1 MRVVIIGINY
11 FPEPTGIAVYTSD
24 IARILVARGHDVHV
38 LTGLPHYPQW
48 KVSADDPSARSTV
61 VEGVSVR
68 RLSHP
73 VPAVPT
79 LRGRAWMEIV
89 FGIRCLRVLNGTART
104 ADAVVCV
111 SPALLSSAMV
121 IGRLTLRRRRPALGL
136 WIQDVYS
143 RAGIETGAVG
153 TRGARLIA
161 SVESAT
167 ARRADGVLAI
177 HERFARILVSSL
189 RVDPQRVSIIRN
201 WCHTHRTEFAS
212 RAAARSV
219 LGWDAA
225 GRYIAVHAGNMG
237 AKQDLDNLVSA
248 ARVSHGRGSPVDFV
262 LIGDGNQRARLEGLG
277 RDVPTLSFRDP
288 LPGPDFQAALQAA
301 DVVLVNEAPD
311 VREMALPSKL
321 TSYFESGTPVV
332 AATSA
337 DSVTAEEVA
346 AAGAGVRVDPGQPA
360 LLADAVLEVARDA
373 AASRRYGDN
382 ARRYVDVVLDRERAA
397 DQFESWLQ
405 SIVRDRSAAPSQDR

>member
-24 IARILVARGHDVHV
+24 IARILVARGHDVQV
-38 LTGLPHYPQW
+38 ITGLPHYPQW
-48 KVSADDPSARSTV
+48 KVSEDCPTARTEV
-61 VEGVSVR
+61 IDGVSVR
-68 RLSHP
+68 RVRHP

-89 FGIRCLRVLNGTART
+89 FGARCLRALGGATRT

-111 SPALLSSAMV
+111 SPALLSSAMIV
-121 IGRLTLRRRRPALGL
+121 GRLALRRHRPAVGL

-161 SVESAT
+161 SVESAA

-177 HERFARILVSSL
+177 HERFARILVSAL
-189 RVDPQRVSIIRN
+189 RVDRTRVSVIRN
-201 WCHTHRTEFAS
+201 WCHTQRTEFPS
-212 RAAARSV
+212 RVAARSV
-219 LGWDAA
+219 LGWGAT
-225 GRYIAVHAGNMG
+225 GKFIAVHAGNMG

-248 ARVSHGRGSPVDFV
+248 ARVSHGRGSPVEFV

-277 RDVPTLSFRDP
+277 RDVPTLTFRDP
-288 LPGPDFQAALQAA
+288 LPGPEFQAALQAA

-346 AAGAGVRVDPGQPA
+346 AAGAGVRVDPGQPT
-360 LLADAVLEVARDA
+360 LLADAVLEVAENA
-373 AASRRYGDN
+373 VASQRYGDN
-382 ARRYVDVVLDRERAA
+382 ARRYVDEVLDREHAA
-397 DQFESWLQ
+397 DQFEAWLQ
-405 SIVRDRSAAPSQDR
+405 SIVRRRSAASSQER